1 MALKL
6 VKNNR
11 PALVATPRKRL
22 LKPKRRKL
30 IRPTPRFEP
39 REDLS
44 VDEQIH
50 ILLETIVAEV
60 SEIDDPEHATMWL
73 DALENFQ
80 RSGDVED
87 LMKVTEWKRPV
98 VPLEEFMFSSAYLG
112 LQQSQIYPSVVET
125 AHHLD
130 DGDYREAVFKG
141 ALGTGKTTLGNIM
154 MARDVYKIS
163 CMRSPQTSFG
173 IQAKSSIVFTI
184 QSVRLGTAKKAVFDE
199 LGHYM
204 RSSPYFMQKYPYNP
218 NVTSEMRFESQNVR
232 IIPVSSSNTAVI
244 SMNVIGGQ
252 LDEMN
257 FMQKTTNSKHQNADD
272 AGKFDQAKALYNTLS
287 RRKKSRF
294 ANKGKLPG
302 TLYLISSSRFPDD
315 FTELKAAES
324 TMMGGDDPSIYVY
337 SHSQWSAKGRDAFM
351 DEDFQM
357 QVGNDRYRSRAL
369 DEDEEPDIGC
379 ETIPVPM
386 DFHSEFVKDPDGS
399 LRDFAGLTTLSTNPF
414 FNQRHFIDQSM
425 REAQKHGYEN
435 PFAMEQ
441 VDLTIGLPTPDA
453 TKLRTDVPSE
463 RHCHIDLGLSRDAC
477 GFAVGHLAGHK
488 IIQTVDPVTK
498 QRRYDIKPIIAYDVI
513 MRILPPPNG
522 EIQIS
527 DVRKLLT
534 NLNDLYGLNI
544 TSVTTDGFQS
554 TDTRQILKR
563 RGFKTGYQSVEKVE
577 PWRSFR
583 EALYDGR
590 ILMSPNQHA
599 KKELVELETSIKNNK
614 EKVDHSPNGTK
625 DVADAIVGVA
635 NHILRQKV
643 SWNPSVIDGGTSGT
657 FLLGTLSEEE
667 LSEMKENETDDGNR
681 RINRRPRPKRKRA
694 IRRKRVSRKA

>member
-1 MALKL
+1 MSIKLK
-6 VKNNR
+6 
-11 PALVATPRKRL
+11 PRKRL
-22 LKPKRRKL
+22 RKPRRKL
-30 IRPTPRFEP
+30 IKPEPRFQP
-39 REDLS
+39 SEDLS
-44 VDEQIH
+44 IDEQIS
-50 ILLETIVAEV
+50 ILLDTIVAEV
-60 SEIDDPEHATMWL
+60 SEIDDPEHAIMWL
-73 DALENFQ
+73 DALEDFQ
-80 RSGDVED
+80 RHGDVEA
-87 LMKVTEWKRPV
+87 LMKVTEYKRPT
-98 VPLEEFMFSSAYLG
+98 VPLDEFIFSAAYLG
-112 LQQSQIYPSVVET
+112 MERGSIYPSVIQT
-125 AHHLD
+125 AHDLD
-130 DGDYREAVFKG
+130 EGDYREAVFKG

-163 CMRSPQTSFG
+163 CMRSPQTTFG
-173 IQAKSSIVFTI
+173 IQAKSSLVFTI

-199 LGHYM
+199 LGQYL
-204 RSSPYFMQKYPYNP
+204 RGSPYFMQKYPYNP
-218 NVTSEMRFESQNVR
+218 HVTSEMRFESQNVR

-337 SHSQWSAKGRDAFM
+337 SHSQWSAKGRDAFL
-351 DEDFQM
+351 DEDFRM
-357 QVGNDRYRSRAL
+357 QVGNDVYRSRVL
-369 DEDEEPDIGC
+369 EDEEEEDIGC
-379 ETIPVPM
+379 EVINVPM

-399 LRDFAGLTTLSTNPF
+399 IRDFAGLTTLSTNPF
-414 FNQRHFIDQSM
+414 FNQRHFIDNSM
-425 REAQKHGYEN
+425 RDAKKHGYEN

-441 VDLTIGLPTPDA
+441 VDLSIGIPTADNA
-453 TKLRTDVPSE
+453 KVRVDVPSE

-488 IIQTVDPVTK
+488 IIQSVDPVTK
-498 QRRYDIKPIIAYDVI
+498 QRSYDIKPIIAYDCI

-527 DVRKLLT
+527 DVRKFLIQ
-534 NLNDLYGLNI
+534 LNTQHNMNI

-563 RGFKTGYQSVEKVE
+563 RGFKTGYQSVEAVE

-590 ILMSPNQHA
+590 ILLCPHQHV
-599 KKELVELETSIKNNK
+599 KKELVELETTIKGNK

-625 DVADAIVGVA
+625 DVADAVVGVA

-657 FLLGTLSEEE
+657 FLLGTLSDEE
-667 LSEMKENETDDGNR
+667 LAELKAGKSETNR
-681 RINRRPRPKRKRA
+681 KLNRRPRPKRKA
-694 IRRKRVSRKA
+694 AVRRKRVSRKA